1 MSHCCR
7 QILQREGPRALYR
20 GLTPS
25 LVGVVPYAGIDLTV
39 YETLKNTYQTHVSQE
54 PSWLVPLACGTVSS
68 TCGQL
73 VSYPLSLVRTRLQ
86 AQTAPVAGRKG
97 ETAVATGMIDMLS
110 NIYWSEGVRG
120 LYRGFLPNFLKAIPA
135 VSIGYLVYER
145 LKLFLRV
152 ETIR

>member
-1 MSHCCR
+1 M
-7 QILQREGPRALYR
+7 
-20 GLTPS
+20 
-25 LVGVVPYAGIDLTV
+25 
-39 YETLKNTYQTHVSQE
+39 
-54 PSWLVPLACGTVSS
+54 PLACGTVSS

-86 AQTAPVAGRKG
+86 AQSKTSTLTSLTSLSIYYTLYLTPAAPVAGRKG
-97 ETAVATGMIDMLS
+97 ETTVATGMIDMLS